1 MLLIDSNTTSIAIT
15 TGMPTNEQLVIG
27 NFSDAATHDAV
38 KKIRKLIT
46 PSFQFHHIKPSNL
59 KQLCKGTQQ
68 SIE

>member
-1 MLLIDSNTTSIAIT
+1 MLLIDSNSTSIAIT
-15 TGMPTNEQLVIG
+15 IGMPTNEQLVIG

-38 KKIRKLIT
+38 KKIKLIT